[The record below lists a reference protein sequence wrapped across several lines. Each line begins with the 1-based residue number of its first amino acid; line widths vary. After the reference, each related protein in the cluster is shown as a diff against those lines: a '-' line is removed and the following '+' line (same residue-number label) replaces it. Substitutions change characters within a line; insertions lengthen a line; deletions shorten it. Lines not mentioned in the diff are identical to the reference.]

1 MRIEHLEYMICLA
14 RTHSIT
20 KASEELFTTHQN
32 VSKMIRQLE
41 QELGVS
47 LFTRSQKGVYLTA
60 EGEVILEFAQNTV
73 DQLRKARE
81 RLYSLQARQTVSG
94 DLYIYSGM
102 TAASAAFSE
111 VLQLF
116 TASYPNIGLHLCEAE
131 PLEALQQA
139 ALHEQSLAL
148 APIMDYPDFRFVY
161 EPYLDQL
168 QCLPL
173 NGDRFCCIIGRSSPL
188 ARSKFV
194 SLSQFVQYPLALTQ
208 VDHFL
213 KHILALYGPF
223 TVGFSSNN
231 PTLYLQ
237 ALSSGRYI
245 GLTTEAIHQRQDIRN
260 PAYQHITILPFAE
273 NLGFHNCLL
282 ARKQTT
288 VYPPRQ
294 AFIEHIR
301 QHLPLLQN

>member
-1 MRIEHLEYMICLA
+1 MRIEHLEYLICLA

-41 QELGVS
+41 QDLGVT

-60 EGEVILEFAQNTV
+60 EGEIILEFAQNTV
-73 DQLRKARE
+73 DQLKKAKQ
-81 RLYSLQARQTVSG
+81 RLNYLQAQQTIAG

-116 TASYPNIGLHLCEAE
+116 AASYPGVGLHLCEAE
-131 PLEALQQA
+131 PIDALKQA
-139 ALHEQSLAL
+139 ALHEQSLAV
-148 APIMDYPDFRFVY
+148 APIMDEPDFRFVY
-161 EPYLDQL
+161 EPYLEQL
-168 QCLPL
+168 QSYPL
-173 NGDRFCCIIGRSSPL
+173 NSDHFCCIASRESPL
-188 ARSKFV
+188 ARNKAV
-194 SLSQFVQYPLALTQ
+194 PLSQFVQYPLALTQ

-213 KHILALYGPF
+213 KHILALYGSF

-231 PTLYLQ
+231 TSLYLQ
-237 ALSSGRYI
+237 ALSSGRYV
-245 GLTTEAIHQRQDIRN
+245 GLTTEAIHRQHDIRN
-260 PAYQHITILPFAE
+260 PLYQHITILPFAE

-282 ARKQTT
+282 ARKRSAI
-288 VYPPRQ
+288 YPPRQ
-294 AFIEHIR
+294 AFVEHIL
-301 QHLPLLQN
+301 QHLPLLQS

>member
-1 MRIEHLEYMICLA
+1 MRIEHLEYLICLA

-41 QELGVS
+41 QELGVA

-60 EGEVILEFAQNTV
+60 EGEIILEFAQSTI
-73 DQLRKARE
+73 DQLQKAKE
-81 RLYSLQARQTVSG
+81 RLHSLQTQQTLSG

-102 TAASAAFSE
+102 AAASASFVE

-116 TASYPNIGLHLCEAE
+116 TASYPKVSLHLQETE
-131 PLEALQQA
+131 PLDALQQA
-139 ALHEQSLAL
+139 ALHQRSLAL
-148 APIMDYPDFRFVY
+148 APIMDHQDFRFVY
-161 EPYLDQL
+161 GPYLSQL
-168 QCLPL
+168 DCYPIS
-173 NGDRFCCIIGRSSPL
+173 GDRFCCIVSRKSPL
-188 ARSKFV
+188 ARNKAV

-208 VDHFL
+208 ADHFL
-213 KHILALYGPF
+213 KHILALYGSY

-245 GLTTEAIHQRQDIRN
+245 GITTEAIHQRQDNRN

-273 NLGFHNCLL
+273 DLGFHNCLL
-282 ARKQTT
+282 ARRGTAI
-288 VYPPRQ
+288 YPPRQ
-294 AFIEHIR
+294 AFVKHIC
-301 QHLPLLQN
+301 QHMPLLQN

>member
-1 MRIEHLEYMICLA
+1 MRIEHLEYLICLA

-41 QELGVS
+41 HELGVT

-60 EGEVILEFAQNTV
+60 EGEIILEFAQNTV
-73 DQLRKARE
+73 DQLQKARE
-81 RLYSLQARQTVSG
+81 RLYSLQAQQTIVG

-116 TASYPNIGLHLCEAE
+116 TASYPKIGLHLCEAE
-131 PLEALQQA
+131 PIDALKQA

-148 APIMDYPDFRFVY
+148 APIMDHQDYRFVY
-161 EPYLDQL
+161 DPYLSQL
-168 QCLPL
+168 QCYPL
-173 NGDRFCCIIGRSSPL
+173 NADRFCCIVSRKSPL
-188 ARSKFV
+188 ARSKAV
-194 SLSQFVQYPLALTQ
+194 PLSQFVQYPLALTQ

-213 KHILALYGPF
+213 KHILALYGSF
-223 TVGFSSNN
+223 TVGFSANN
-231 PTLYLQ
+231 TSLYLQ
-237 ALSSGRYI
+237 ALASGRYV
-245 GLTTEAIHQRQDIRN
+245 GLTTEAIHQRRDARD

-282 ARKQTT
+282 ARSETT

-294 AFIEHIR
+294 AFIDHIR
-301 QHLPLLQN
+301 QHLPLLQS